1 MYTEASK
8 RACKKYS
15 AKAYDRLDL
24 RIYKGQSELIKK
36 QAAKNNESVNSYINR
51 LIANDIGDEFK
62 SIRKEQE
69 S

>member
-1 MYTEASK
+1 MYSEASK
-8 RACKKYS
+8 RANIKYCN
-15 AKAYDRLDL
+15 KAYDRLVL
-24 RIYKGQSELIKK
+24 RVYKGQSEIIKE
-36 QAAKNNESVNSYINR
+36 QAEKNNESVNSYINR